1 MKRPLVLLLG
11 PSREAISGV
20 STHVNALMGSA
31 LADAFALGHFQVGSE
46 GRRENALA
54 KFVRFVFS
62 PLGLVA
68 SVLRHDA
75 DVVHINTS
83 LNPKAF
89 WRDLVYLA
97 LARVCG
103 ARVVYQVH
111 GGALRRF
118 AGHPVV
124 AGALRIA
131 TRLVDR
137 VVVLSSAELDAWRA
151 HAPAA
156 PVERIANGID
166 CAPYR
171 KYNRRNCGMNSGPP
185 LRLLYIGRL
194 APGKGL
200 QETIEGLARARSDG
214 ARATLVIAG
223 TGPEEARLRRQVRD
237 AGLEDAVTF
246 AGPAHG
252 DDKARLY
259 SQCDALVLAS
269 YSEGLPYA
277 LLEAMA
283 AGVVPIVT
291 PVGGIPDLVT
301 HGETGLLVEAKSGEA
316 IAQSIRMVSN
326 EPRILLRMSA
336 ACRKRIAGSYS
347 IERVA
352 RDFHALYSALCA
364 ARSPRAVL

>member
-1 MKRPLVLLLG
+1 MKRPQVLLLG

-31 LADAFALGHFQVGSE
+31 LADAFALGHFRVGSE

-54 KFVRFVFS
+54 KLARFVFS
-62 PLGLVA
+62 PLGLMA

-83 LNPKAF
+83 LNAKAF
-89 WRDLVYLA
+89 WRDLVYLTV
-97 LARVCG
+97 ARLCG

-118 AGHPVV
+118 GAHP
-124 AGALRIA
+124 AIAAALRLA
-131 TRLVDR
+131 ARLVDR
-137 VVVLSSAELDAWRA
+137 VVVLSRAELEAWRA
-151 HAPAA
+151 LMPAA
-156 PVERIANGID
+156 PADRIANGID
-166 CAPYR
+166 CVPYR
-171 KYNRRNCGMNSGPP
+171 KYNRTTAHE
-185 LRLLYIGRL
+185 LRLLHIGRL
-194 APGKGL
+194 AAGKGL
-200 QETIEGLARARSDG
+200 QETIEGLALARAAG
-214 ARATLVIAG
+214 ARARLVIAG
-223 TGPEEARLRRQVRD
+223 RGPEEARLRRQVRE
-237 AGLEDAVTF
+237 AGLEEAVTF
-246 AGPAHG
+246 AGPAYG
-252 DDKARLY
+252 DEKARLY
-259 SQCDALVLAS
+259 SRSDALVLAS

-291 PVGGIPDLVT
+291 PVGGVPDVVT
-301 HGETGLLVEAKSGEA
+301 HGETGFLVEAKSSESIARA
-316 IAQSIRMVSN
+316 IEQASRDPGTI
-326 EPRILLRMSA
+326 LRMSA

-364 ARSPRAVL
+364 ARSPRTVL